1 MVLQNFTHELQA
13 DRLCHTSNSATAVG
27 IAHFNCPSITQKES
41 VKVQEKHVFRFMFL
55 CCLLH
60 DYA

>member
-1 MVLQNFTHELQA
+1 MSY
-13 DRLCHTSNSATAVG
+13 RLIDYATPATQQLLLALRTSTALRL
-27 IAHFNCPSITQKES
+27 HLTQKES